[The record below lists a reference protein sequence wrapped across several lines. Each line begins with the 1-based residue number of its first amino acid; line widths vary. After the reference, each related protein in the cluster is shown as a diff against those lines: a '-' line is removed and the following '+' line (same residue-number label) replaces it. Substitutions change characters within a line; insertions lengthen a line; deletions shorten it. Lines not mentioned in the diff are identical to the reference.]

1 MAARVLSL
9 ALCVSVSHGLQL
21 ARSVRPSAAVATGA
35 SRVLPAMLL
44 GMGGEKSEVPR
55 TVGEAKAAYQAAYGK
70 PTPTLAQG
78 FVGEL
83 LTSVTL
89 ATVHPTYEYTRVLA
103 VGYEALCDSFL
114 VAISDEARRKE
125 LHDCMCT
132 ALELDAD
139 QIKADSDALKAQAA
153 GMSEADFLGL
163 PELKALAGQ
172 KYSYPIGAGLLTLM
186 PVVEGGATPT
196 APMIERWATAL
207 GVSELRLSKDWMFF
221 EKALKSMA
229 DARTMMI
236 EMQAAAKRK
245 EAKALAEKADKAAK
259 AAEAAQA

>member
-1 MAARVLSL
+1 MQDPFEKRSRSAEKEQALAPPALPDASEDDWRRREEVRKKAVDMIKKFPEYQWYADSKPREEREAGAPTTPDPRDRTISKRKWKYLTTSWRL
-9 ALCVSVSHGLQL
+9 ALKQ
-21 ARSVRPSAAVATGA
+21 R
-35 SRVLPAMLL
+35 
-44 GMGGEKSEVPR
+44 
-55 TVGEAKAAYQAAYGK
+55 
-70 PTPTLAQG
+70 
-78 FVGEL
+78 
-83 LTSVTL
+83 
-89 ATVHPTYEYTRVLA
+89 YT
-103 VGYEALCDSFL
+103 D
-114 VAISDEARRKE
+114 ARRKE

-139 QIKADSDALKAQAA
+139 QIKTDSDALKAQAA

-186 PVVEGGATPT
+186 PVVDGGATPT
-196 APMIERWATAL
+196 APRIERWATAF
-207 GVSELRLSKDWMFF
+207 GVSEVRLSKDWMFF